1 MAGLVGSA
9 PGRYYA
15 GVVVVVAAPQ
25 VSVQISDQPDANGD
39 AVTLWATGTAAVND
53 KVTVLIQP
61 TGRAV
66 IVKG

>member
-1 MAGLVGSA
+1 MAAVGAA

-15 GVVVVVAAPQ
+15 GVVADSSAGIVLVD
-25 VSVQISDQPDANGD
+25 ISDQLDPDGD
-39 AVTLWATGTAAVND
+39 AASVFATGTAAVND

-66 IVKG
+66 IVRG